1 MKIALWQTH
10 PQGSIEGAVK
20 ALADVAKTAAAEGAD
35 LLVTPEMFVGGYNIG
50 PSAVADHADLALKVM
65 DALAAIAAT
74 NHIALVVG
82 LAMPGAP
89 LPRNAC
95 VALDNKGAEIARYHK
110 THLFGDVDQAQFA
123 AGDVLCSVFEING
136 WRLALAICYDIE
148 FPELARVLALRG
160 ADLIVTPT
168 ANMVPFNSVPR
179 RLVPARAEENALYIA
194 YCNYVGSEGNFTY
207 NGQSCVCGPDGQDL
221 ARAETQNDQLIF
233 ATMDRTQLDKSR
245 QLQSYL
251 SDRCPDLYG
260 EVS

>member
-10 PQGSIEGAVK
+10 PQDSIEGAVQ
-20 ALADVAKTAAAEGAD
+20 AMTDIAKTAAAEGAD

-50 PSAVADHADLALKVM
+50 PSAVAHHADQGLQVLDALADLA
-65 DALAAIAAT
+65 AT
-74 NHIALVVG
+74 TQIALVAG
-82 LAMPGAP
+82 LAVPGAP

-95 VALDNKGAEIARYHK
+95 VAFDNKGVEVARYHK

-123 AGDVLCSVFEING
+123 AGDALSTIFEING

-160 ADLIVTPT
+160 ANLIVTPT
-168 ANMVPFNSVPR
+168 ANMVPFNSVAR

-207 NGQSCVCGPDGQDL
+207 NGLSCICGPDGRDL
-221 ARAETQNDQLIF
+221 ARADAQNDQLLF
-233 ATMDRTQLDKSR
+233 ATLDHKHLDKSR
-245 QLQSYL
+245 KLQRYL
-251 SDRCPDLYG
+251 SDRRPDLYG
-260 EVS
+260 EIS

>member
-1 MKIALWQTH
+1 MKIALWQIH
-10 PQGSIEGAVK
+10 PQGCIEGAVQ
-20 ALADVAKTAAAEGAD
+20 ALTDAAKTAAAEGAD

-82 LAMPGAP
+82 LAMPGTP

-95 VALDNKGAEIARYHK
+95 VAIDKKGAEVARYHK
-110 THLFGDVDQAQFA
+110 THLFGDVDRAQFS
-123 AGDVLCSVFEING
+123 AGDVLSSVFKING
-136 WRLALAICYDIE
+136 WNLALAICYDIE
-148 FPELARVLALRG
+148 FPELARVLAVRG

-168 ANMVPFNSVPR
+168 ANMVPFNSVAC

-194 YCNYVGSEGNFTY
+194 YCNYIGSEGNFTY
-207 NGQSCVCGPDGQDL
+207 NGQSSVCGPDGQDL
-221 ARAETQNDQLIF
+221 ARADAQNDQLIF
-233 ATMDRTQLDKSR
+233 ATLDRTQLEKSR
-245 QLQSYL
+245 KLQNYL
-251 SDRCPDLYG
+251 SDRRPDLYG